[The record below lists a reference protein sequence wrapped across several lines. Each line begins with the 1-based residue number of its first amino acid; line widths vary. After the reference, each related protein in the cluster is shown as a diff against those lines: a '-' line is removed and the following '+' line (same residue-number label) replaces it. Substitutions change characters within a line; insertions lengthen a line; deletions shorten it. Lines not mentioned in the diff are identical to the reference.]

1 MCLVREYELIDES
14 FVVINKLIFPD
25 AFDFNKERIVK
36 QNILSSLSSLLL
48 NLMDCL
54 QQEVLYH
61 LFRNDL

>member
-25 AFDFNKERIVK
+25 ALDFNKERIVK